1 MEVVFLGCLGPGLH
15 RPSGV
20 TNYVGSVLVELPKL
34 GVRSKLIGVGPRSPS
49 DIPYEFV
56 SLWQTREPTSYGFTL
71 RLIASNPSFQ
81 LSSDSVVSA
90 HRPDDA
96 IPFLLLRR
104 KTPIVLTLHGTHFR
118 NVYLTRG
125 RLAGK
130 SYDFLERY
138 SIKRASQLI
147 SVSKASRQL
156 FLERYPERE
165 NSIHYVPPGVNTDIF
180 RPRDRLKLRT
190 SLGFAED
197 DFLVLYAGR
206 LEKEKRV
213 DLLLKS
219 FVLLKEMR
227 SNAKLLVAG
236 DGGERSRLESFVSS
250 NPDKDVSILGPLSQD
265 KLSDVMNA
273 SDVLCLLSSHEG
285 FPSVVLEALAC
296 GLPVVSTRV
305 GDVPEVVREGVS
317 GLILD
322 SLVPGEI
329 ADAIWQVGSLREQ
342 MAPRC
347 VLLAG
352 EYSWREVAERTA
364 EIYKEAL
371 ENGT

>member
-20 TNYVGSVLVELPKL
+20 TNYVRSVLVELPKL

-71 RLIASNPSFQ
+71 RLVASNPSFQ

-125 RLAGK
+125 KLAGK

-147 SVSKASRQL
+147 S
-156 FLERYPERE
+156 
-165 NSIHYVPPGVNTDIF
+165 
-180 RPRDRLKLRT
+180 
-190 SLGFAED
+190 
-197 DFLVLYAGR
+197 
-206 LEKEKRV
+206 
-213 DLLLKS
+213 
-219 FVLLKEMR
+219 
-227 SNAKLLVAG
+227 
-236 DGGERSRLESFVSS
+236 
-250 NPDKDVSILGPLSQD
+250 
-265 KLSDVMNA
+265 
-273 SDVLCLLSSHEG
+273 
-285 FPSVVLEALAC
+285 
-296 GLPVVSTRV
+296 
-305 GDVPEVVREGVS
+305 
-317 GLILD
+317 
-322 SLVPGEI
+322 
-329 ADAIWQVGSLREQ
+329 
-342 MAPRC
+342 
-347 VLLAG
+347 
-352 EYSWREVAERTA
+352 
-364 EIYKEAL
+364 
-371 ENGT
+371 